1 MVMTFGY
8 DKNTYVNKFV
18 LDETL
23 QEVDLKQQDVS
34 CVENIFVRKIY
45 AKKPYI
51 EIREG
56 LLKTLLDSP
65 VNDKDKKWIFALNTY
80 GRQIM
85 EKKSADT
92 PSWIRKYTMEER
104 YKIAAYIGYY
114 LIKLIKKYD
123 YRLCSS
129 YAIELYYNEKFRKYL
144 DAHNYFNLPGFIEM
158 SDSLYQEYDFD
169 VEVYRAREAARS
181 SAEE

>member
-1 MVMTFGY
+1 M
-8 DKNTYVNKFV
+8 
-18 LDETL
+18 
-23 QEVDLKQQDVS
+23 
-34 CVENIFVRKIY
+34 
-45 AKKPYI
+45 
-51 EIREG
+51 
-56 LLKTLLDSP
+56 
-65 VNDKDKKWIFALNTY
+65 NDKDEKWIFALNTY